1 MRKLSKQDIIDILTG
16 CIILGTGGGG
26 DYDSGMALIEEAE
39 SLGKE
44 FILVDINEIPDE
56 AILMTPYLLGALTG
70 YECEKTKHLPKSEDK
85 PILLAV
91 NKMENY
97 LNTTVYGTI
106 ACELGGENTAI
117 PMYVAAMKGG
127 YIVDADI
134 AGRAVPEVTNST
146 YYINGLPAA
155 PVVVANAFG
164 ETVIIEDLH
173 DDERS
178 EQVLRSFAQSS
189 NNSLSAVDHAMPS
202 KEIKHALIPNTLSKA
217 QTLGKV
223 YREAKANGSD
233 VAKAAADALDGKK
246 VFEGKVESYTWD
258 TVDGFTVG
266 HVNIVN
272 DENNRMK
279 VWFKNENLM
288 SWYNDKVYVTLPDLI
303 CLFDQ
308 DLSVPIQTPDFKEGM
323 TVAVVILDAPDAFK
337 TEKGLEAFGPQRYGY
352 DVVYNPALGR
362 LI

>member
-1 MRKLSKQDIIDILTG
+1 MKKLIKQDIVDILTG

-26 DYDSGMALIEEAE
+26 DYDEGMRLIEEAE

-44 FILVDINEIPDE
+44 FILADINEIPDE
-56 AILMTPYLLGALTG
+56 AILMTPYFLGALTG
-70 YECEKTKHLPKSEDK
+70 YECDKTKHLPKTEEK

-91 NKMENY
+91 NKMESY
-97 LNTTVYGTI
+97 LNTSVYGTV
-106 ACELGGENTAI
+106 ACELGGENTAV

-164 ETVIIEDLH
+164 ETVIIEELH

-189 NNSLSAVDHAMPS
+189 NNSVSAVDHAM
-202 KEIKHALIPNTLSKA
+202 KCKDIRHALIPNTISKA
-217 QTLGKV
+217 QGLGKV
-223 YREAKANGSD
+223 YREAKDANDD
-233 VAKAAADALDGKK
+233 VAKAVADSMDGKK
-246 VFEGKVESYTWD
+246 VFEGLVTEFTWD
-258 TVDGFTVG
+258 TVDGFTEG
-266 HVNIVN
+266 HVIIT
-272 DENNRMK
+272 DENNNELK

-288 SWYNDKVYVTLPDLI
+288 SWLNGEVFVTLPDLI

-308 DLSVPIQTPDFKEGM
+308 DNKIPIATPEFKNGM
-323 TVAVVILDAPDAFK
+323 KIAVVILDAPDAFK
-337 TEKGLEAFGPQRYGY
+337 TEKGLNAFGPRRFGFDINYE
-352 DVVYNPALGR
+352 PAIGR
-362 LI
+362 I